1 LCHEIAAKRLLFAP
15 LNATDETV
23 NTLSMSQL
31 TIQISEKGDA
41 LIAQLQKEIFQRRR
55 KKVSA
60 EGVIETLIESG
71 AKSQSDK
78 RFAASWQNLVADI
91 EKAAKVAQTHGAKP
105 ANLSDAEW
113 ALVLAHRTRTGVGEA
128 DKPKGRTSPSRTSPT
143 SRSRSTTTRAAAK
156 PRTSRSAAP
165 ARSASSSAP
174 VSSTSSRAKATSSR
188 SKAASSR
195 AKASAKALALA
206 APVPAPDV
214 AEVST
219 AALGETFPVG
229 DTPVV
234 DTFSPAT
241 PPAAATT
248 TRRTRTRSTASNGA
262 KPRTTSSPAARR
274 MAKAA
279 TRLSIGSTGSK
290 AASPKVTPA
299 APIPVSYASA
309 DDGLAAN
316 SENPAG

>member
-1 LCHEIAAKRLLFAP
+1 LCHEIGAKRLLFAP

-113 ALVLAHRTRTGVGEA
+113 ALVLAHRTRTGLGEA
-128 DKPKGRTSPSRTSPT
+128 DKPKGRTSPSRTSP

-206 APVPAPDV
+206 APVQAPEV
-214 AEVST
+214 AQVST
-219 AALGETFPVG
+219 AALGESF
-229 DTPVV
+229 PVV

-241 PPAAATT
+241 PPSASTT

-279 TRLSIGSTGSK
+279 TRLSIGSTASK
-290 AASPKVTPA
+290 AASPKATPA
-299 APIPVSYASA
+299 APIPVSYPSA
-309 DDGLAAN
+309 DDGLAVTT
-316 SENPAG
+316 ENPAG